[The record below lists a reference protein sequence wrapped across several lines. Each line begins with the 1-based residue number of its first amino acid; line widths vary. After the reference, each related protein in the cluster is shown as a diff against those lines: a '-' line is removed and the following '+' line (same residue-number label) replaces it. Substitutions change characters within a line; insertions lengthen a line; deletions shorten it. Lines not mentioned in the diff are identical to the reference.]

1 MVVKKKTTAPTKEE
15 EAKDKDSK
23 EGVALPSE
31 APGAVVCGNTV
42 TNSNGTA
49 YFNIATNDN
58 HGDHHHDGTNT
69 AKRQALPT
77 AIEESG
83 SSVNAG
89 GGIYYFCTMNYYYG
103 TSSSTREENPV
114 SMGDEGMHGRKR
126 ARVEDH
132 DDADHDQ
139 KRP

>member
-1 MVVKKKTTAPTKEE
+1 MPVTKKKTAAPAKEE
-15 EAKDKDSK
+15 EAKDGK

-58 HGDHHHDGTNT
+58 HGDGTNN

-77 AIEESG
+77 STEESG

-89 GGIYYFCTMNYYYG
+89 GGIYYFCTLNYYYD
-103 TSSSTREENPV
+103 TRSNVREENPV
-114 SMGDEGMHGRKR
+114 SKDEVVHEKKR
-126 ARVEDH
+126 ARAEDH
-132 DDADHDQ
+132 DQ
-139 KRP
+139 EPGK